1 MNLTDKINKLME
13 SEISAYQISK
23 STGVDT
29 STISRLRNKKSDVGN
44 TTLDVAEKLGC
55 FYDENV
61 KNIK

>member
-44 TTLDVAEKLGC
+44 TTLDVAEKLGY

-61 KNIK
+61 KDIK

>member
-13 SEISAYQISK
+13 SEVSAYQISK

-44 TTLDVAEKLGC
+44 TTLDVAEKLGH

-61 KNIK
+61 KTIK